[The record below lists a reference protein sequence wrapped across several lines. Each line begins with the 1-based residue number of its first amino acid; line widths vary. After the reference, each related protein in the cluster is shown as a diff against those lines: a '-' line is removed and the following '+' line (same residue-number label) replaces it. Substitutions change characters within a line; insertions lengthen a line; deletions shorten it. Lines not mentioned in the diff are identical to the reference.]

1 MNYTTDPRV
10 NETRLDDQRHGN
22 TAVMDR
28 ESDLDQHQDL
38 HDQDLGVY
46 VRSQEQGPAHELD
59 LLWSGNRGHHLRD
72 DRSPVVSFAFGAIVG
87 AALTAALAFF
97 FFIKPEIKSGDTTM
111 ADPVTAQQVTPQVN
125 PETVAAQ
132 TGTSS
137 TVTTV
142 VVPGE
147 GAQTG
152 TAKPPEASVNP
163 IQALVQS
170 ATGQPAAP
178 QQTASAQTPAVQTAT
193 PAVSSMASSKHVVKN
208 GDTLESIARKYY
220 GSGTPDLISKIQRAN
235 NMKNPNRL
243 KLDQELVI
251 PPKSY

>member
-28 ESDLDQHQDL
+28 AIDPDQDL

-46 VRSQEQGPAHELD
+46 VRSQDQGPAHELD

-87 AALTAALAFF
+87 AALTAAVAFF
-97 FFIKPEIKSGDTTM
+97 FFIKPEIKAGESTM
-111 ADPVTAQQVTPQVN
+111 ADPVTAQQMTPQVN
-125 PETVAAQ
+125 PATV
-132 TGTSS
+132 SS
-137 TVTTV
+137 PSVTTV
-142 VVPGE
+142 VVPSE
-147 GAQTG
+147 GTQTSTG
-152 TAKPPEASVNP
+152 KPPENSVNP

-170 ATGQPAAP
+170 ATGSTT
-178 QQTASAQTPAVQTAT
+178 QQTASSQTPAVSTAT

-243 KLDQELVI
+243 KLDQELTI

>member
-22 TAVMDR
+22 TAVLER
-28 ESDLDQHQDL
+28 ETPLEHE
-38 HDQDLGVY
+38 DQDLGVY

-59 LLWSGNRGHHLRD
+59 LLWSGNRGHHIRD
-72 DRSPVVSFAFGAIVG
+72 DRSPVVSFVFGAIVG

-97 FFIKPEIKSGDTTM
+97 FFIKPEIKAGESTM

-125 PETVAAQ
+125 PATVASQ
-132 TGTSS
+132 TEATSPA
-137 TVTTV
+137 VTTV
-142 VVPGE
+142 VVPSE
-147 GAQTG
+147 GSQTV
-152 TAKPPEASVNP
+152 KPADAPAVNP

-170 ATGQPAAP
+170 ASGQASTT
-178 QQTASAQTPAVQTAT
+178 QQTASSQTPAVSTAT
-193 PAVSSMASSKHVVKN
+193 PAVSSMASSKHVVKS